1 MDLRSS
7 ILVVSNLLFFLFKIS
22 YGVLDSIT
30 PSQRL
35 SDGDTIV
42 SREGNFV
49 LGFFSPGSS
58 KNRYLGI
65 WYKSVPVQTVVW
77 VANRVRPI
85 NDTSGV
91 LMINSTGNLNVI
103 QNNSVVW
110 SASTLKEAQSPLLQL
125 LDTGNLVVTDGNSED
140 YLWQSFDYPSDTMLP
155 GMKHGWDL
163 KRGLNRRLIAWK
175 NWDDP
180 SPGNFIFEMTHHNY
194 PEAYLWRGSTIY
206 FRGGPW
212 NGYGFSGSPGLK
224 PNPVFAFKFVFNQ
237 DEAYFM
243 FTLKQSL
250 PSRGLP
256 NQTISMF
263 QRFTW
268 TEQSWKLYQNL
279 PIDYC
284 DSYALCGAYA
294 RCLVTDSPV
303 CKCLKGFK
311 PKSQQRWDSLDW
323 SQGCVRNKRLSCE
336 EKSTHGFLKFSGLK
350 LPDTTHSWVNT
361 KMNLEE
367 CRAECLNNCSCM
379 AYTNSDIREGAGCA
393 IWFGD
398 LVDIKQFPAGG
409 QDLYIRMH
417 PSELGERKKEDV
429 DVPLFNFTTV
439 ATATNKFSPA
449 NVIGAGGF
457 GPVYK
462 GRLCNGQDIAVKRLS
477 KNSRQGLEEFK
488 NEVVLI
494 AKLQHKNLVKLLGYC
509 VERDEKMLIYEYM
522 PNKSLDCFIFAAT
535 CLLSMQLMEDFQ

>member
-1 MDLRSS
+1 MGLLSS
-7 ILVVSNLLFFLFKIS
+7 ILVVTNLLFFLFKIS

-30 PSQRL
+30 PSQIL

-65 WYKSVPVQTVVW
+65 WYKSIPVQTVVW

-85 NDTSGV
+85 NDTSGI

-110 SASTLKEAQSPLLQL
+110 SASTLKEARSPLLQL
-125 LDTGNLVVTDGNSED
+125 LDTGNLVVTDGNNSED

-163 KRGLNRRLIAWK
+163 KRSLNRRLIAWK

-180 SPGNFIFEMTHHNY
+180 SPVNFIFEITLRNY
-194 PEAYLWRGSTIY
+194 PESYLRRGSTIY
-206 FRGGPW
+206 FRSGPW

-224 PNPVFAFKFVFNQ
+224 PNPVFSFKFVFNQ

-250 PSRGLP
+250 HSRALP
-256 NQTISMF
+256 NQTNSLF

-268 TEQSWKLYQNL
+268 TEQSWKLFQSL

-284 DSYALCGAYA
+284 DTYALCGAYA

-303 CKCLKGFK
+303 CQCLKGFK

-367 CRAECLNNCSCM
+367 CRAECLNNCTCM
-379 AYTNSDIREGAGCA
+379 AYTNSDIREGTGCA

-417 PSELGERKKEDV
+417 PSELGM
-429 DVPLFNFTTV
+429 
-439 ATATNKFSPA
+439 S
-449 NVIGAGGF
+449 
-457 GPVYK
+457 
-462 GRLCNGQDIAVKRLS
+462 
-477 KNSRQGLEEFK
+477 
-488 NEVVLI
+488 LI
-494 AKLQHKNLVKLLGYC
+494 L
-509 VERDEKMLIYEYM
+509 
-522 PNKSLDCFIFAAT
+522 
-535 CLLSMQLMEDFQ
+535 